1 MDKDFEHYRMYLR
14 IYGLMLIMAT
24 DDDEFVEQL
33 VRGEA
38 EGVLM
43 QAVRERIENSPRH

>member
-1 MDKDFEHYRMYLR
+1 MDKNIAHYRMYLR
-14 IYGLMLIMAT
+14 IYGLLLISAA
-24 DDDEFVEQL
+24 DDDELVGQL

-43 QAVRERIENSPRH
+43 QAVRDRIENSP